1 MWFIHDPYPW
11 PVTETMTECIVRFL
25 WLSKTWCDHVIQICK
40 MMHVN
45 IVQTLRKIG
54 TIFSFVGGSLKPAK
68 MKLRFIAE
76 QNVAKCFDLMI
87 MWNVRLKFIMDC
99 LQQCLKLNC
108 QASMIFYVQIVLNS
122 SVCSLCHQSHYKKGS
137 KSEPRV
143 SLSQSVVSQSSAKVS
158 QLKSPSRVLTTV
170 HKAGGRW

>member
-1 MWFIHDPYPW
+1 MARSRNHNIIYYSIS
-11 PVTETMTECIVRFL
+11 VTF
-25 WLSKTWCDHVIQICK
+25 KTWCDHVIQICK

-158 QLKSPSRVLTTV
+158 QQNLSWKVRR
-170 HKAGGRW
+170 GF